1 MTGDVTDEELLATYV
16 EGAGRQ
22 REEAFLELVD
32 RFERR
37 VYAICYRHFGN
48 HADAEDATQ
57 DTFLSIARK
66 AHQFAGDSKLSTWI
80 YRVAVNACNDLG
92 RKYARRPQ
100 TPVGD
105 VSRVAAETAGG
116 EETVDDALAGLE
128 LAHEIEQA
136 LLQLDEVSRSLI
148 VLCSIEGMSYA
159 EASEVFDMPVGTIK
173 SRVFRAR
180 AQLAELLEPIQ
191 DLTGGAAS
199 TERERGVSEA
209 TDPRSARGPP

>member
-1 MTGDVTDEELLATYV
+1 MTQDRSDEALVAAYLDEDA
-16 EGAGRQ
+16 RP
-22 REEAFLELVD
+22 REREDAFLELVD

-57 DTFLSIARK
+57 DTFLAVARK
-66 AHQFAGDSKLSTWI
+66 AHQFAGDSKFSTWI

-100 TPVGD
+100 TPVADVGEAVADHGGD
-105 VSRVAAETAGG
+105 EA
-116 EETVDDALAGLE
+116 TVDDALAGRE
-128 LAHEIEQA
+128 LAHQIEQA
-136 LLQLDEVSRSLI
+136 LAQLDELSRNLI

-159 EASEVFDMPVGTIK
+159 EASEVFDLPVGTIK

-180 AQLAELLEPIQ
+180 ARLAELLEP
-191 DLTGGAAS
+191 DT
-199 TERERGVSEA
+199 
-209 TDPRSARGPP
+209 